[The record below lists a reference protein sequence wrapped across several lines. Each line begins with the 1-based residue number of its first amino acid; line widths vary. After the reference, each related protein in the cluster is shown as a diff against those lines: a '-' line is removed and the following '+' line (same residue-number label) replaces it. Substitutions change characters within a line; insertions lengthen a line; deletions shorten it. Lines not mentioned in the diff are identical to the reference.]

1 MKNKVFDDLP
11 IAEIGTIA
19 KCITEVTM
27 EAGKDKLRVPGEEMG
42 EEIRVLALG
51 GEDMLSGWPSLLPWI
66 GDDTAERFIGTT

>member
-27 EAGKDKLRVPGEEMG
+27 EAGKDKLRVPGEKMG
-42 EEIRVLALG
+42 EEIRVLAFG

-66 GDDTAERFIGTT
+66 RDDTAERFIGTT